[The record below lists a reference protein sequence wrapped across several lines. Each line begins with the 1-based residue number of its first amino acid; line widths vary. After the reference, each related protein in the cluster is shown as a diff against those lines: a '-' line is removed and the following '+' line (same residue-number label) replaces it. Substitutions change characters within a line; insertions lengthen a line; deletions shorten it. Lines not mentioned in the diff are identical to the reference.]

1 MARLLVGFTISAAPM
16 ILGYVLGP
24 MLEENFRR
32 AMFISDGSLLVFV
45 QRPISAVLLAV
56 TVILLVILLIP
67 SVRKVRDTATQEED
81 D

>member
-1 MARLLVGFTISAAPM
+1 
-16 ILGYVLGP
+16 

>member
-1 MARLLVGFTISAAPM
+1 
-16 ILGYVLGP
+16 

-67 SVRKVRDTATQEED
+67 SVKKVRDTATQEED

>member
-1 MARLLVGFTISAAPM
+1 M

-67 SVRKVRDTATQEED
+67 SVKKVRDTATQEED

>member
-1 MARLLVGFTISAAPM
+1 MLCVGADA
-16 ILGYVLGP
+16 G
-24 MLEENFRR
+24 ENFRR

>member
-1 MARLLVGFTISAAPM
+1 MCW
-16 ILGYVLGP
+16 GP
-24 MLEENFRR
+24 MLEENIRR